1 MKKFLLFLFM
11 VPMIYL
17 AQIPAGYYNGTEG
30 LTGYALKSKV
40 HEIISQK
47 IFSYSY
53 SQIGPLYAYTDLDK
67 YYENDNTILDIYSE
81 KPTEADSYN
90 YNLTQNISSA
100 TTEGEGWNKEHGMP
114 QSTYYGIYPMYS
126 DMHYLIPA
134 DARINQL
141 RSNYPYARNNGES
154 NVFSNGSKRGRV
166 LLLATVI

>member
-1 MKKFLLFLFM
+1 MPIRRLYRFLCC
-11 VPMIYL
+11 
-17 AQIPAGYYNGTEG
+17 YYNGTEG

-47 IFSYSY
+47 YFLTVIVKYE
-53 SQIGPLYAYTDLDK
+53 ILYAYTDLDK
-67 YYENDNTILDIYSE
+67 YYENDNTVLDIYSE
-81 KPTEADSYN
+81 KPTEEDSYN

-100 TTEGEGWNKEHGMP
+100 TTEGEGWNKNTECP

-134 DARINQL
+134 DAKYQSKEEVIIHMQEIMENL
-141 RSNYPYARNNGES
+141 M
-154 NVFSNGSKRGRV
+154 FSAMVQKEEKV

>member
-1 MKKFLLFLFM
+1 M
-11 VPMIYL
+11 PISYC
-17 AQIPAGYYNGTEG
+17 AQIPSGYYNGTEG

-67 YYENDNTILDIYSE
+67 YYENDNTVLDIYSE

-90 YNLTQNISSA
+90 YNLSQNIGSA
-100 TTEGEGWNKEHGMP
+100 TAEGEGWNKEHGMP

-134 DARINQL
+134 DAYINQR

-154 NVFSNGSKRGRV
+154 NVLLMVQKRKSTTPGI
-166 LLLATVI
+166 VI